1 MSNGRRS
8 RRSSRGLIRAGRAR
22 STPSAG
28 WSKPACTVCVR
39 AAAGAPWPHDFAPY
53 DTVFDHWQRWQER
66 GVWQEAVAVLG
77 TRWREQE
84 LGRARRVPRHAI
96 LDRQSVKSA
105 AEGEERGFQGGKKI
119 KGRSR
124 HVAIDSQGTR
134 LAVHV
139 RAAHKADGREA
150 GAVMVQACERHPSI
164 ESFTANGSYQRQAE
178 RVARENNPGWHSMSP
193 PSPRCPSRADTG
205 SKRGLCARQV
215 PLARRAHLRLA
226 GPVPAALQGG
236 RKNRRQ
242 RRGVA
247 LVRHDALA
255 HSPPCRLTQQVLS
268 VKCRSAFCRSERASW
283 ESPGQRPG

>member
-124 HVAIDSQGTR
+124 HVAIGQPGHAAGRARARGPQSGWKGGGCRDGPS
-134 LAVHV
+134 L
-139 RAAHKADGREA
+139 RAASLHRELHGQRLLPAPGRA
-150 GAVMVQACERHPSI
+150 G
-164 ESFTANGSYQRQAE
+164 G
-178 RVARENNPGWHSMSP
+178 ARKQP
-193 PSPRCPSRADTG
+193 
-205 SKRGLCARQV
+205 
-215 PLARRAHLRLA
+215 
-226 GPVPAALQGG
+226 
-236 RKNRRQ
+236 
-242 RRGVA
+242 GVA
-247 LVRHDALA
+247 LHVTARPKVPKPSRHRLKKGALRP
-255 HSPPCRLTQQVLS
+255 SS
-268 VKCRSAFCRSERASW
+268 SAGASSAP
-283 ESPGQRPG
+283 SPGWASAGGSPRRTKKPSPAPRRGSGAP

>member
-124 HVAIDSQGTR
+124 HVAIGQPGHAAGRARARGPQSGWKGGRCRDGPS
-134 LAVHV
+134 L
-139 RAAHKADGREA
+139 RAASLHRELHGQRLLPAPGRAGGARTTRGGTPCHRQAQGAQAEPTPAQKGGFAPVKFRWRVECTFAWLGQCQRLSKEDEKTVASA
-150 GAVMVQACERHPSI
+150 GA
-164 ESFTANGSYQRQAE
+164 
-178 RVARENNPGWHSMSP
+178 W
-193 PSPRCPSRADTG
+193 
-205 SKRGLCARQV
+205 LWCAMMR
-215 PLARRAHLRLA
+215 LLIRRLA
-226 GPVPAALQGG
+226 G
-236 RKNRRQ
+236 
-242 RRGVA
+242 
-247 LVRHDALA
+247 
-255 HSPPCRLTQQVLS
+255 
-268 VKCRSAFCRSERASW
+268 
-283 ESPGQRPG
+283 